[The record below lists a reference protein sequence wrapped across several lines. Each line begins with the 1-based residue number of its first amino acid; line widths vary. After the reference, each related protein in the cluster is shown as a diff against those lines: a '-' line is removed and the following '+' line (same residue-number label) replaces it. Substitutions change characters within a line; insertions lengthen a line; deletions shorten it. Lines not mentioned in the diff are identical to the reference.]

1 MKCFVISPI
10 GEEGSDVRQHADDV
24 FKYIIEPA
32 MKECEIEAIRSDQL
46 EKPGLI
52 SEQMFRLI
60 FEADLCIA
68 VLTNHNPNVFYELAV
83 AHSAQRPVIILIEK
97 GQQLPFDVSG
107 LRAIRYD
114 LGIRAYEARTHINTI
129 INYVEAFKTEGW
141 RVADIFSAFKPSSDV
156 GAGLDL
162 TRVKE
167 SNGMLWTTVGSC
179 EIRVVNGRIED
190 QAGKAGVAVALPCN
204 EYFDDRCAGDTRSA
218 LGAYVNRMFE
228 GQVAEFISLMKDECR
243 KRMGPGVEQ
252 QKTDDERAESFGA
265 GRCVLLS
272 QPLARSATIAL
283 VSTTTQRADQGLSAR
298 ISYLFDGLH
307 ELVARLANT
316 RLNEVV
322 MPVLGAGHGGIDP
335 PLAFVGLLLAV
346 AEAARYGQGGHHLKR
361 VTIVVFKP
369 DADNPP
375 EVDQVIVRRALAL
388 IGSRK

>member
-10 GEEGSDVRQHADDV
+10 GDEGSDVRQHADDV

-32 MKECEIEAIRSDQL
+32 MRECGIEAVRSDQL

-52 SEQMFRLI
+52 SEQMFRFI

-68 VLTNHNPNVFYELAV
+68 VLTDHNPNVFYELAV

-97 GQQLPFDVSG
+97 GQRLPFDVSG

-114 LGIRAYEARTHINTI
+114 LGIRSYEARTHINTV

-141 RVADIFSAFKPSSDV
+141 KVADIFGAFRPSADI
-156 GAGLDL
+156 GGGLDL
-162 TRVKE
+162 TRVRE
-167 SNGMLWTTVGSC
+167 SNGVLSTNVGGC
-179 EIRVVNGRIED
+179 EIRVVSGRIEE
-190 QAGKAGVAVALPCN
+190 QAGKAGAAVVLPCN

-228 GQVAEFISLMKDECR
+228 GRVAEFISLMKDECR
-243 KRMGPGVEQ
+243 RRLGPGVEQ
-252 QKTDDERAESFGA
+252 QKTDDERAESFGV
-265 GRCVLLS
+265 GKCVLLRE
-272 QPLARSATIAL
+272 PFGRSAHIAL
-283 VSTTTQRADQGLSAR
+283 VSTTTQRADHGLTAR
-298 ISYLFDGLH
+298 ISYLFDGMH
-307 ELVARLANT
+307 ELVMRLANA
-316 RLNEVV
+316 RLSEIV
-322 MPVLGAGHGGIDP
+322 MPVLGAGHGGIDS

-346 AEAARYGQGGHHLKR
+346 AEAARYGQGGQHLKR

-369 DADNPP
+369 DADSPP
-375 EVDQVIVRRALAL
+375 EVDPVIVRRALAL

>member
-32 MKECEIEAIRSDQL
+32 MKKCEIEAIRSDQL

-114 LGIRAYEARTHINTI
+114 LGIRSYEARTHINTI

-141 RVADIFSAFKPSSDV
+141 RVADIFSAFKPSPDV

-167 SNGMLWTTVGSC
+167 SNGVLWTTVGSC

-204 EYFDDRCAGDTRSA
+204 EYFDDHCAGDTRSA
-218 LGAYVNRMFE
+218 LGAYVSRMFE

-243 KRMGPGVEQ
+243 KRMGSGIEK

-265 GRCVLLS
+265 GRCILLT
-272 QPLARSATIAL
+272 QPLARTVTIAL

-307 ELVARLANT
+307 ELVARLANM

-322 MPVLGAGHGGIDP
+322 MPILGAGHGGIDS

-361 VTIVVFKP
+361 VTIIVFKP

-375 EVDQVIVRRALAL
+375 EVDPVIVRRALAL